1 MSALPEEV
9 KPTREVVNASR
20 KKVLAACTSKSER
33 ATCVV
38 VTWFHQNQPGF
49 LDFSYRIR
57 ALSKHFAVTIVSRA
71 PLTQDELLVPEA
83 DYFVIHTKDS
93 SKRSLALYIFRVARY
108 VRRLRPRVVVHLGSH
123 TAATVLLTPA
133 QNSAVYWNEH
143 PAHYLL
149 QWSWRTHP
157 LKALTNVVLRKLTY
171 RGAVQARVAMPIG
184 EAHYSDLLAH
194 GASSDRLRLIYM
206 GVGGGFRCPAES
218 SSADSI
224 ATLPKP
230 LHLVYTGTV
239 ARERGR
245 DVMLEG
251 LALANRGEVRAR
263 LTIIGASAEQASYCR
278 ERGNEL
284 GIGDYLEILPR
295 VSGHLIPPLL
305 AHADLGIC
313 IWEDR
318 VYWRFNPPTKL
329 FEYLVAGLPVL
340 ASNIRTHT
348 QYITDWENGR
358 IFEYSPAS
366 LAERIVELWARRS
379 ELPVLKR
386 NATASGEKY
395 LWERI
400 EPEFVRAVSSIA

>member
-9 KPTREVVNASR
+9 RSTREVAGASR
-20 KKVLAACTSKSER
+20 KKVLTACPSKSER
-33 ATCVV
+33 PTCVV

-57 ALSKHFAVTIVSRA
+57 ALSKHFAVTVVSRA
-71 PLTQDELLVPEA
+71 PLTQDELMVPET
-83 DYFVIHTKDS
+83 DYFVIQTSDS
-93 SKRSLALYIFRVARY
+93 SKRSLARYIFRVARY
-108 VRRLRPRVVVHLGSH
+108 VRRLRPSVVVHLGSH
-123 TAATVLLTPA
+123 TAATVLLTPD

-149 QWSWRTHP
+149 HWPWWTHP
-157 LKALTNVVLRKLTY
+157 LKALTNVILRNVTY
-171 RGAVQARVAMPIG
+171 RGAVRARVAMPIG
-184 EAHYSDLLAH
+184 EAHYLDLLAH
-194 GASSDRLRLIYM
+194 GASPDRLRLIYM
-206 GVGGGFRCPAES
+206 GVDGGFRCPVR

-224 ATLPKP
+224 ATSQKP
-230 LHLVYTGTV
+230 FRLVYTGTV

-245 DVMLEG
+245 DIMLEG

-263 LTIIGASAEQASYCR
+263 LTIIGASAEQASYCQ

-284 GIGDYLEILPR
+284 GIGDCLEILPR

-305 AHADLGIC
+305 AQADLGIC

-358 IFEYSPAS
+358 IFEYSASS
-366 LAERIVELWARRS
+366 LAERIVELYERSS

-386 NATASGEKY
+386 NAAASGEKY

-400 EPEFVRAVSSIA
+400 EPEFLRAVSIA